1 MQFVLWMAELA
12 WKLLLIGFGFK
23 VFWWILHDGKYK
35 IPKWLGLVAK
45 GIKAGCKL
53 LQIKLEEKTKK
64 KETEDSEDSDIPTL
78 EPVEKGEPKPNDV
91 KCWIL

>member
-12 WKLLLIGFGFK
+12 WRLLLVGFGFWLFK
-23 VFWWILHDGKYK
+23 WILGDGKVV
-35 IPKWLGLVAK
+35 IRTLVKTLAL

-64 KETEDSEDSDIPTL
+64 KEPENSDNSDVSKL
-78 EPVEKGEPKPNDV
+78 EPVEKGQPEANKV
-91 KCWIL
+91 ECRIV

>member
-12 WKLLLIGFGFK
+12 WKLLLIGVGFK
-23 VFWWILHDGKYK
+23 LFWWILHDGKYAISRWLK
-35 IPKWLGLVAK
+35 IVAL

-64 KETEDSEDSDIPTL
+64 KESNDSEDSGTPTL
-78 EPVEKGEPKPNDV
+78 EPVEKGEPKDNDV
-91 KCWIL
+91 KC

>member
-12 WKLLLIGFGFK
+12 WKLLLVGFGFWLFK
-23 VFWWILHDGKYK
+23 WILGDGKVV
-35 IPKWLGLVAK
+35 IRTLVKTLAL

-64 KETEDSEDSDIPTL
+64 KEPDSSKNSDVPTL
-78 EPVEKGEPKPNDV
+78 EPVEKGEPETNKV
-91 KCWIL
+91 EARII

>member
-12 WKLLLIGFGFK
+12 WKLLLVGFGFWLFK
-23 VFWWILHDGKYK
+23 WILGDGKVV
-35 IPKWLGLVAK
+35 IRTLVKTLAL

-64 KETEDSEDSDIPTL
+64 KEPENSKGSEIHKL
-78 EPVEKGEPKPNDV
+78 EPVEKGEPEANKV
-91 KCWIL
+91 EARIV

>member
-12 WKLLLIGFGFK
+12 WKLLLGGFGFWLFK
-23 VFWWILHDGKYK
+23 WILGDGKVV
-35 IPKWLGLVAK
+35 IRTLVKTLAL

-64 KETEDSEDSDIPTL
+64 KEPENSENSDIPTL
-78 EPVEKGEPKPNDV
+78 NPVEKGELDKNDV

>member
-1 MQFVLWMAELA
+1 MQFVLWMVKLA
-12 WKLLLIGFGFK
+12 GDILIIGFGFWLFK
-23 VFWWILHDGKYK
+23 WILGDGKNVIRAMVK
-35 IPKWLGLVAK
+35 TIAL

-64 KETEDSEDSDIPTL
+64 EEPEDSEDSDAPTL
-78 EPVEKGEPKPNDV
+78 KPVKEGEPKPNDV

>member
-12 WKLLLIGFGFK
+12 WKLLLVGFGFWLFK
-23 VFWWILHDGKYK
+23 WILGDGKVV
-35 IPKWLGLVAK
+35 IRTLVKTLAL

-64 KETEDSEDSDIPTL
+64 KEPENSENSDIPTL
-78 EPVEKGEPKPNDV
+78 NPVEKGELDKNDV

>member
-12 WKLLLIGFGFK
+12 WKLLLVGFGFWLFK
-23 VFWWILHDGKYK
+23 WILGDGKVVIRTMVK
-35 IPKWLGLVAK
+35 TLAL

-64 KETEDSEDSDIPTL
+64 KEPEDSEDSDIPTM
-78 EPVEKGEPKPNDV
+78 EPVKKGEPKPNDV